1 MPTKKGRDTRERL
14 LNTAQQLF
22 NKKGYQGVSI
32 RELAQAVELR
42 EASLY
47 YYAPGG
53 KEQLYVNVMERDL
66 EQHRVG
72 LTEAIGAA
80 HPALRSQL
88 LAAAEWSITQSP
100 PPIFRLFETDVHFLS
115 PENGEKLLSLAY
127 ECLYAPLAYV
137 FRNALIR
144 GEIKSVDP
152 VLLASTFVSVMAG
165 MGHTQQAG
173 LYVGSSADAASA
185 DCRMSCAWV
194 GSATRRYWEVDGEIY
209 PILTRRNPLPPG

>member
-1 MPTKKGRDTRERL
+1 MVGVWQVSEAMSTKKGRDTRERL

-53 KEQLYVNVMERDL
+53 KEQLYVAVMERDL

-88 LAAAEWSITQSP
+88 LAAAEWFIAQSP

-115 PENGEKLLSLAY
+115 SENGEKLLSLAY

-173 LYVGSSADAASA
+173 LYVGSSADAARQIV
-185 DCRMSCAWV
+185 DV
-194 GSATRRYWEVDGEIY
+194 LLQGLVSATDADS
-209 PILTRRNPLPPG
+209 

>member
-1 MPTKKGRDTRERL
+1 MSTKKGRDTRERL

-88 LAAAEWSITQSP
+88 LAAAEWFITQSP

-127 ECLYAPLAYV
+127 ECLYSPLAYV

-173 LYVGSSADAASA
+173 LYVGSSTDAAMQIV
-185 DCRMSCAWV
+185 DV
-194 GSATRRYWEVDGEIY
+194 LLHGLVSATDVDI
-209 PILTRRNPLPPG
+209 R

>member
-1 MPTKKGRDTRERL
+1 MPTKKGRDTRERV
-14 LNTAQQLF
+14 LNTAQKLF
-22 NKKGYQGVSI
+22 RQKGYQGVSI
-32 RELAQAVELR
+32 RELAQAVDLR

-53 KEQLYVNVMERDL
+53 KEQLYVDVMERDL
-66 EQHRVG
+66 EYHRAG
-72 LTEAIGAA
+72 LTEVIGTA
-80 HPALRSQL
+80 HPTLRQQL
-88 LAAAEWSITQSP
+88 LAAAEWFIAQSP

-144 GEIKSVDP
+144 GEIQAVDP
-152 VLLASTFVSVMAG
+152 VLLASTFVSIMAG

-173 LYVGSSADAASA
+173 LYAGSSDDAANAIVDILLNGMVPAA
-185 DCRMSCAWV
+185 DTAI
-194 GSATRRYWEVDGEIY
+194 G
-209 PILTRRNPLPPG
+209 

>member
-1 MPTKKGRDTRERL
+1 MPTKKGRDTRERV

-22 NKKGYQGVSI
+22 RQKGYQGVSI
-32 RELAQAVELR
+32 RELAQAVNLR

-53 KEQLYVNVMERDL
+53 KEQLYVDVMERDL
-66 EQHRVG
+66 QYHRAG
-72 LTEAIGAA
+72 LTEAIGTA
-80 HPALRSQL
+80 HPALRQQL
-88 LAAAEWSITQSP
+88 LAAAEWFIAQSP

-115 PENGEKLLSLAY
+115 PENGERLLSLAY

-144 GEIKSVDP
+144 GEIQAVDP
-152 VLLASTFVSVMAG
+152 VLLASTFVSIMAG

-173 LYVGSSADAASA
+173 LYAGSSDDAANA
-185 DCRMSCAWV
+185 I
-194 GSATRRYWEVDGEIY
+194 VD
-209 PILTRRNPLPPG
+209 ILLNGMTPPAPGQ